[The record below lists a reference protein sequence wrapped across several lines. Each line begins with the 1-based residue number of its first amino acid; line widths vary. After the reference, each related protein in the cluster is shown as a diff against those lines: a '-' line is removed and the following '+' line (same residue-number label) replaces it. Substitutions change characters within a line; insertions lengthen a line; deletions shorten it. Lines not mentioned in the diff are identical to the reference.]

1 MPGRARTKLRKQK
14 TATRP
19 SKLRSR
25 KQSPQPHAEFD
36 TSMWTEALF
45 GAEVLLLHATPV
57 YYGFG
62 VPRGN
67 GSGVVIIPGFLG
79 TDLYLTELHGWL
91 GRIGYRPYFSGIGIN
106 ADCPNILV
114 QRHVSAT
121 IKRALDETG
130 RKIHLIGHSLGG
142 VIARSIA
149 GDRPKDIASV
159 ITLVS
164 PIRGTVAHRSV
175 IHAADAIRLRILQEH
190 GNGVLPRCYT
200 SADTSASSSAGSD
213 SVPTGPP
220 PIQEPDASKVK
231 HDGKEDDVDAIGN
244 RKIGGRGLGNWYS
257 LETEVRMGKQY
268 AMQVESSVKLV
279 QDPVVTEY
287 VNRIGQNLV
296 RNSDAQVPFTI
307 KVIDSDEVNAF
318 ALPGGFF
325 YVNTGLIL
333 AADEEAELAG
343 VMAHE
348 ISHVCARHGTRQ
360 MTRAQWAN
368 IGTIPLI
375 FIGGGIGY
383 GIYEAAGLGLPLTFM
398 KFQRNFE
405 AEADYLG
412 LQYMYKTGYDPQAF
426 ISFFEKI
433 QAKEKKKPGTIA
445 KAFASHPQ
453 TPDRIA
459 ASQKEI
465 ATILPASTQYIVTTS
480 EFDDVKSR
488 LAIIE
493 NRHKVLE
500 EKDGSRP
507 RSEEHTSEL

>member
-1 MPGRARTKLRKQK
+1 MSFRKALISLSLLVVMALPALAQEQTSQTPSTQPQASQTQTSPPQTTK
-14 TATRP
+14 TAPAP
-19 SKLRSR
+19 SAPSDGTTAGTTTG
-25 KQSPQPHAEFD
+25 S
-36 TSMWTEALF
+36 
-45 GAEVLLLHATPV
+45 TPA
-57 YYGFG
+57 
-62 VPRGN
+62 PTQA
-67 GSGVVIIPGFLG
+67 P
-79 TDLYLTELHGWL
+79 
-91 GRIGYRPYFSGIGIN
+91 P
-106 ADCPNILV
+106 AD
-114 QRHVSAT
+114 
-121 IKRALDETG
+121 
-130 RKIHLIGHSLGG
+130 
-142 VIARSIA
+142 
-149 GDRPKDIASV
+149 
-159 ITLVS
+159 
-164 PIRGTVAHRSV
+164 
-175 IHAADAIRLRILQEH
+175 
-190 GNGVLPRCYT
+190 
-200 SADTSASSSAGSD
+200 SSSSSGASAAPSGD
-213 SVPTGPP
+213 P

-231 HDGKEDDVDAIGN
+231 HDGGEDDVDAIGN
-244 RKIGGRGLGNWYS
+244 RKIGGRGLGDWYS
-257 LETEVRMGKQY
+257 LETEIRMGKQY

-279 QDPVVTEY
+279 QDPVVNEY

-325 YVNTGLIL
+325 YVNSGLIL

-348 ISHVCARHGTRQ
+348 ISHVAARHGMRQ
-360 MTRAQWAN
+360 MTRAN
-368 IGTIPLI
+368 IAQIATIPLI

-465 ATILPASTQYIVTTS
+465 ATILPARAQYIVTTS

-488 LAIIE
+488 LATIE

-500 EKDGSRP
+500 QKDGNKPSLRRTSTSDKTSGTDKSGDDDDRP
-507 RSEEHTSEL
+507 TLKRRDDNPNQTQQQ